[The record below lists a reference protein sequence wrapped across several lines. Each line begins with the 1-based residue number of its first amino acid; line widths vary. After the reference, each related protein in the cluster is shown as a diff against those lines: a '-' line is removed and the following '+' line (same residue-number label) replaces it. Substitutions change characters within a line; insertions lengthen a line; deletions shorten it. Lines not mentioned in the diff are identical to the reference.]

1 MTTLPSFVELMES
14 LGLDQSAPAPV
25 PAPAPEASH
34 SPRSSPSSSPRMPS
48 VTPPSPTKSR
58 SSPSLRDAGAP
69 RNRLARYSPYSPVF
83 QLSSRRGSLSSVSS
97 SSSDYERPTVRAY
110 STSPHPP
117 SSPRARKR
125 HGNNLTVNVYGSNS
139 DLSANTPIS
148 TYVRRKTPGASP
160 TSPTFPREALDSPS
174 ASPMPFSIP
183 TLPSLFPR
191 SASSD
196 SFPLTPN
203 SDVEHLSAEGSPNYS
218 SKPLPDVV
226 EAGTYLH
233 RGHHTGVRISSP
245 PRSADFTG
253 GRHPR
258 SRDVVHIA
266 QS

>member
-1 MTTLPSFVELMES
+1 MTTLPSFVELMSS
-14 LGLDQSAPAPV
+14 LGLDQATSV
-25 PAPAPEASH
+25 PEGSTSS
-34 SPRSSPSSSPRMPS
+34 SPRSSPTSSPRLPS

-58 SSPSLRDAGAP
+58 SSPSLRDVAAS
-69 RNRLARYSPYSPVF
+69 RSKLARYSPYSPVF

-97 SSSDYERPTVRAY
+97 TSSDYERPTVRAY

-117 SSPRARKR
+117 SSPRARRR
-125 HGNNLTVNVYGSNS
+125 HGNNLSVNVYGSNS

-196 SFPLTPN
+196 GFPLTPN
-203 SDVEHLSAEGSPNYS
+203 SDVEHLSSTHSSPNYS
-218 SKPLPDVV
+218 SNLKQLPDLV
-226 EAGTYLH
+226 EAGTFLQ

-245 PRSADFTG
+245 PRSAELS

-258 SRDVVHIA
+258 SRTVVHIA
-266 QS
+266 

>member
-1 MTTLPSFVELMES
+1 MTTLPSFVELMSS
-14 LGLDQSAPAPV
+14 LGLDQT
-25 PAPAPEASH
+25 APAPENSTSS

-58 SSPSLRDAGAP
+58 SSPSLRDAGAS

-83 QLSSRRGSLSSVSS
+83 QSSRRGSLSSVSS

-117 SSPRARKR
+117 SSPRSRKR
-125 HGNNLTVNVYGSNS
+125 HGNNLTVNVYGSSS

-160 TSPTFPREALDSPS
+160 TSPTFPREAQDYSPS
-174 ASPMPFSIP
+174 SSPMPFSIP

-203 SDVEHLSAEGSPNYS
+203 SDVEHISSEHSSPNYA
-218 SKPLPDVV
+218 SKLLPDVI
-226 EAGTYLH
+226 EAGTFLH

-245 PRSADFTG
+245 PRSADLMSG
-253 GRHPR
+253 GRNPR
-258 SRDVVHIA
+258 SRAVVHIA

>member
-1 MTTLPSFVELMES
+1 MTTLPSFVELMSS
-14 LGLDQSAPAPV
+14 LGLETTT
-25 PAPAPEASH
+25 APEHPTSA

-58 SSPSLRDAGAP
+58 SSPSLRDPGAP

-83 QLSSRRGSLSSVSS
+83 QLSSRRGSLSSLSS

-160 TSPTFPREALDSPS
+160 TSPTFPRETQDSPS
-174 ASPMPFSIP
+174 TSPMPFSIP

-191 SASSD
+191 SASSE

-203 SDVEHLSAEGSPNYS
+203 SDVEHLSSGHSSPNYA
-218 SKPLPDVV
+218 SKPLPDP
-226 EAGTYLH
+226 ESGTFLH
-233 RGHHTGVRISSP
+233 RGYHTGVRISSS
-245 PRSADFTG
+245 PRSADIPG

-258 SRDVVHIA
+258 SRAVVHIA

>member
-1 MTTLPSFVELMES
+1 MTTLPSFVELMAS
-14 LGLDQSAPAPV
+14 LGLNQTVPEQSTL
-25 PAPAPEASH
+25 S

-58 SSPSLRDAGAP
+58 STPSLRDAAAT

-83 QLSSRRGSLSSVSS
+83 QSSSRRGSLSSVSS

-125 HGNNLTVNVYGSNS
+125 HGNNNLTVNVYGSNS

-160 TSPTFPREALDSPS
+160 TSPTFSREALDSPS

-183 TLPSLFPR
+183 TLPSLLPR
-191 SASSD
+191 SASSE

-203 SDVEHLSAEGSPNYS
+203 SDLASERCSPSYP

-226 EAGTYLH
+226 EAGTFLH
-233 RGHHTGVRISSP
+233 RGFHTGVRISSP
-245 PRSADFTG
+245 PRSDVAAG

-258 SRDVVHIA
+258 SPAIV
-266 QS
+266 QLT

>member
-1 MTTLPSFVELMES
+1 MTTLPSFVELMSS
-14 LGLDQSAPAPV
+14 LGLEQT
-25 PAPAPEASH
+25 APAPEPSTSS

-58 SSPSLRDAGAP
+58 SSPSLRDAGAY

-125 HGNNLTVNVYGSNS
+125 HGNNLSVNVYGSNS

-174 ASPMPFSIP
+174 DSPMPFSIP
-183 TLPSLFPR
+183 MLPSLFPR
-191 SASSD
+191 SASSE

-203 SDVEHLSAEGSPNYS
+203 SDVEHLSSEHSSPNYL
-218 SKPLPDVV
+218 SKQLPDVV
-226 EAGTYLH
+226 EAGTFLH

-245 PRSADFTG
+245 PRSADIAG
-253 GRHPR
+253 GRQPR
-258 SRDVVHIA
+258 SRAVVHIA

>member
-1 MTTLPSFVELMES
+1 MTTLPSFVELMSS
-14 LGLDQSAPAPV
+14 LGLDQT
-25 PAPAPEASH
+25 APAPEQAASP
-34 SPRSSPSSSPRMPS
+34 SPCSSPSSSPRMPS
-48 VTPPSPTKSR
+48 VTPPSPIKSR

-125 HGNNLTVNVYGSNS
+125 HGNNLSVNVYGSSS

-191 SASSD
+191 SASSE

-203 SDVEHLSAEGSPNYS
+203 SDVEPEHNSPNYS
-218 SKPLPDVV
+218 CKPLPDVV
-226 EAGTYLH
+226 EAGTFLH

-245 PRSADFTG
+245 PRSADIIG
-253 GRHPR
+253 GRQPR
-258 SRDVVHIA
+258 SRAVVHIA

>member
-1 MTTLPSFVELMES
+1 MTTLPSFVELMSS
-14 LGLDQSAPAPV
+14 LGLDQA
-25 PAPAPEASH
+25 APAPERSTSS

-58 SSPSLRDAGAP
+58 SSPSLRDAGAS

-83 QLSSRRGSLSSVSS
+83 LSSRRGSLSSVSS

-117 SSPRARKR
+117 SSPRSRKR

-160 TSPTFPREALDSPS
+160 TSPSFPREALDSPS

-191 SASSD
+191 SASSE

-203 SDVEHLSAEGSPNYS
+203 SDVEHLSSEHNSPNYS
-218 SKPLPDVV
+218 NKPLPDVV
-226 EAGTYLH
+226 EAGTFLH

-245 PRSADFTG
+245 PRSADITG

-258 SRDVVHIA
+258 SRAVVHIA

>member
-1 MTTLPSFVELMES
+1 MTTLPSFVELMSS
-14 LGLDQSAPAPV
+14 LGLDQT
-25 PAPAPEASH
+25 APAPESASP

-58 SSPSLRDAGAP
+58 SSPSLRDAGAS

-83 QLSSRRGSLSSVSS
+83 QSSRRGSLSSVSS

-117 SSPRARKR
+117 SSPRSRKR
-125 HGNNLTVNVYGSNS
+125 HGNNLTVNVYGSNT

-160 TSPTFPREALDSPS
+160 TSPTFPREGVDSLTDSPS

-203 SDVEHLSAEGSPNYS
+203 SDIENPASERSSPNYA
-218 SKPLPDVV
+218 SKPLPDVI
-226 EAGTYLH
+226 EYH
-233 RGHHTGVRISSP
+233 RGYHTGVRISSP
-245 PRSADFTG
+245 PRSADIATS

-258 SRDVVHIA
+258 SRAVVHIA
-266 QS
+266 QA

>member
-1 MTTLPSFVELMES
+1 MTTLPSFVELMSS
-14 LGLDQSAPAPV
+14 LGLDQT
-25 PAPAPEASH
+25 APAPERSTSS

-48 VTPPSPTKSR
+48 VIPPSPTKSR
-58 SSPSLRDAGAP
+58 SSPSLRDAGAS

-83 QLSSRRGSLSSVSS
+83 PLSSRRGSLSSVSS
-97 SSSDYERPTVRAY
+97 NSSSEYDRPTARAY
-110 STSPHPP
+110 STSPRPP

-125 HGNNLTVNVYGSNS
+125 HGNNLTVNVYGSS
-139 DLSANTPIS
+139 GDLSATTPIS

-160 TSPTFPREALDSPS
+160 TSPIFPRDAQESPS

-191 SASSD
+191 SASSE

-203 SDVEHLSAEGSPNYS
+203 SDLDGTPSERSSPNYP
-218 SKPLPDVV
+218 SKPLPDII
-226 EAGTYLH
+226 EYH
-233 RGHHTGVRISSP
+233 RSYHTGVRISSP
-245 PRSADFTG
+245 PRTAELTAS

-258 SRDVVHIA
+258 SRAVVHIA

>member
-14 LGLDQSAPAPV
+14 LGLDAPQHDT
-25 PAPAPEASH
+25 SS

-58 SSPSLRDAGAP
+58 SSPSLRDPGAS

-97 SSSDYERPTVRAY
+97 NSSSDYERPTRAY

-125 HGNNLTVNVYGSNS
+125 HGNNLTVNVYGSS
-139 DLSANTPIS
+139 GDLSANTPIS

-160 TSPTFPREALDSPS
+160 TSPIFPRDALEESPS
-174 ASPMPFSIP
+174 ASPMPFTIP

-203 SDVEHLSAEGSPNYS
+203 SDLDGNPASERSSPNYPT
-218 SKPLPDVV
+218 KPLPDVI
-226 EAGTYLH
+226 EYH
-233 RGHHTGVRISSP
+233 RSYHTGVRISSP
-245 PRSADFTG
+245 PRSAELASS

-258 SRDVVHIA
+258 SQAVVHIA

>member
-1 MTTLPSFVELMES
+1 MTTLPSFVELMSS
-14 LGLDQSAPAPV
+14 LGLDQSA
-25 PAPAPEASH
+25 APAQEHESSS

-58 SSPSLRDAGAP
+58 SSPSLRDAGAS
-69 RNRLARYSPYSPVF
+69 RNRLARYSPYSPGF

-117 SSPRARKR
+117 SSPRTRKR
-125 HGNNLTVNVYGSNS
+125 HGNNLTVNVYGSSS

-160 TSPTFPREALDSPS
+160 TSPTFPREAQDSPS
-174 ASPMPFSIP
+174 SSPMPFSIP

-203 SDVEHLSAEGSPNYS
+203 SDVEHISSEHSSPNYS
-218 SKPLPDVV
+218 SKLLPDVI
-226 EAGTYLH
+226 EPGTFLHH

-245 PRSADFTG
+245 PRSADLTAG

-258 SRDVVHIA
+258 SRAVVHIA

>member
-1 MTTLPSFVELMES
+1 MTTLPSFVELMSS
-14 LGLDQSAPAPV
+14 LGLNQT
-25 PAPAPEASH
+25 APAPEHSSS

-58 SSPSLRDAGAP
+58 SSPSLRDTGAS

-83 QLSSRRGSLSSVSS
+83 ELSSRRGSLSSVSS

-117 SSPRARKR
+117 SSPRTRKR

-139 DLSANTPIS
+139 DLSANTPF
-148 TYVRRKTPGASP
+148 YLPSP
-160 TSPTFPREALDSPS
+160 TSPTFSREALDSPS

-203 SDVEHLSAEGSPNYS
+203 SDVEHPSSGHSSPNYS
-218 SKPLPDVV
+218 SKPLPDLV

-245 PRSADFTG
+245 PRSADSPG

-258 SRDVVHIA
+258 SRAVVHIA
-266 QS
+266 QT

>member
-1 MTTLPSFVELMES
+1 MTTTLPSFVELMSS
-14 LGLDQSAPAPV
+14 LGLDQT
-25 PAPAPEASH
+25 APAPERSTSS

-58 SSPSLRDAGAP
+58 SSPSLRDAGAS

-97 SSSDYERPTVRAY
+97 SSSDYERPTAY

-160 TSPTFPREALDSPS
+160 TSPTFPREVMDSPS

-191 SASSD
+191 SASSE

-203 SDVEHLSAEGSPNYS
+203 SDVEHPSSERNSPNYQT
-218 SKPLPDVV
+218 KPLPDVI
-226 EAGTYLH
+226 EIH
-233 RGHHTGVRISSP
+233 RSYHTGVRISSP
-245 PRSADFTG
+245 PRSAELIS

-258 SRDVVHIA
+258 SRAVVHIA

>member
-1 MTTLPSFVELMES
+1 MTTLPSFVELMSS
-14 LGLDQSAPAPV
+14 LGLDQT
-25 PAPAPEASH
+25 APAPERSTSS

-58 SSPSLRDAGAP
+58 SSPSLRDAGAS

-83 QLSSRRGSLSSVSS
+83 VSL
-97 SSSDYERPTVRAY
+97 AY

-117 SSPRARKR
+117 SSPRSRKR

-174 ASPMPFSIP
+174 SSPMPFSIP

-203 SDVEHLSAEGSPNYS
+203 SDVEHPPSERSSPNYL
-218 SKPLPDVV
+218 SKPLPDVI
-226 EAGTYLH
+226 EIH
-233 RGHHTGVRISSP
+233 RGYHTGVRISSP
-245 PRSADFTG
+245 PRSADITS

-258 SRDVVHIA
+258 SRAVVHIA